1 MLVKKSVKGVFD
13 MTNYEKFKQA
23 LKRRQE
29 ESYELLMQEVKK
41 VKETVE
47 RLLTLAFESSASQAR
62 TNYTGLEMY

>member
-1 MLVKKSVKGVFD
+1 

-47 RLLTLAFESSASQAR
+47 RLLTLAVESSASQAR

>member
-1 MLVKKSVKGVFD
+1 

-47 RLLTLAFESSASQAR
+47 KLLTLAFECSASQAR

>member
-1 MLVKKSVKGVFD
+1 

-41 VKETVE
+41 VKETIE